1 MRQRHE
7 EIKENE
13 DRVKD
18 DDENSVE
25 FQQDFPLVIQVW
37 LSEEYGLM
45 IRSGSRR
52 YRVQCRACV
61 QRVVTVFDFY
71 KCQRFVYYLSNYQ
84 ASVSAVELIG

>member
-61 QRVVTVFDFY
+61 KRVVTVFDFY
-71 KCQRFVYYLSNYQ
+71 KCQRFVY
-84 ASVSAVELIG
+84 